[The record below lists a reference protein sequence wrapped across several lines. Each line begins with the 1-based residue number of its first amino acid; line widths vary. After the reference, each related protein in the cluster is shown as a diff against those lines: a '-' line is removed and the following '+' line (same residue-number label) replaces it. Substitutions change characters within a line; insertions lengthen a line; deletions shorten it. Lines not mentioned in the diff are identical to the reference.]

1 MTDMLIALGAMTAL
15 CAGWMLILLAL
26 LGLVRMSNWTAHRV
40 LDAYGGWQTFKKFRH
55 WYWQQPENQ
64 KENNHD

>member
-1 MTDMLIALGAMTAL
+1 MNNMLFVMGCLTAI

-40 LDAYGGWQTFKKFRH
+40 LDAYGGWKTFLKYRE
-55 WYWQQPENQ
+55 WYWKQPENHV
-64 KENNHD
+64 KDRT